1 MMREVQE
8 RIDILENSIKVLER
22 ILENI
27 GQNNDIIQKRIKL
40 YKRELRIRRD
50 FPLCI

>member
-8 RIDILENSIKVLER
+8 RINILENSIKVLETILDNVGHNNNLIQNR
-22 ILENI
+22 I
-27 GQNNDIIQKRIKL
+27 RL

-50 FPLCI
+50 FPLRN